1 MSKYFH
7 RVLCHCPFFVSV
19 LRLRLAC
26 QANLACS
33 GNQKYPGRIKAWE
46 GSVSEAWEWKES
58 GEGRKVFLREMCLQ
72 GNFAKSG
79 LCSFSF
85 TGKKKPSSFF
95 SLILP
100 IIFSYC
106 PCYITSQL
114 SSEADPVEYLSL
126 HWWIARVL
134 WADLDGG
141 GISLHPLWG
150 REKEGQGRYEP
161 ERSVSTFPS
170 CHGNGWGW
178 PTFFT
183 MLGFACLKY
192 QQVTYF
198 LELGWDSENT

>member
-1 MSKYFH
+1 MS
-7 RVLCHCPFFVSV
+7 LSFFCECFEIAFGLPSQ
-19 LRLRLAC
+19 LGLFWEPEISRK
-26 QANLACS
+26 
-33 GNQKYPGRIKAWE
+33 NQGMGGKCVGGMGME
-46 GSVSEAWEWKES
+46 GEWR
-58 GEGRKVFLREMCLQ
+58 EGRKVFLREMCLQ

-85 TGKKKPSSFF
+85 RGKKKPSSFF

-178 PTFFT
+178 PTFLT